1 MEGLVNMKH
10 QYLKNLDFDTNLII
24 NNLEAES
31 IERFSDKRIL
41 ITGACGF
48 LGVHFINFFMMLN
61 DRGLIKKKCNILAYD
76 NLIRGTPEWVSQLG
90 NRHDFFFENI
100 DVIKKIDYP
109 NVDFIIHAASIAS
122 PTFYR
127 MFPIET
133 MDVNVIGLRNLLNH
147 SILMKPESFLFF
159 STSEIYGDP
168 DAKNIPTKEDYR
180 GNVSCTGPRACYD
193 ESKRYGETLCKVF
206 FQEKKLPIKIA
217 RPFNNYGPG
226 LDIND
231 KRVLPDF
238 FNNVI
243 NGKDIEIYSDGC
255 ATRTYTYI
263 SDAITGYLKILLSE
277 FNGEEFNIGAD
288 KPEISVKDLA
298 ELVLKISKS
307 NKSIKLIK
315 NLDVNYLVDNPNRRC
330 PDISKAKMLL
340 NFEPKFTLEQG
351 LKRTYEFYLENS
363 NIKFH

>member
-24 NNLEAES
+24 DNIGLES
-31 IERFSDKRIL
+31 IERFSGKIIL

-48 LGVHFINFFMMLN
+48 LGVHFINFFLMLN
-61 DRGLIKKKCNILAYD
+61 DQALIKKKCNIIAYD
-76 NLIRGTPEWVSQLG
+76 NFLRGTPEWVSQLA
-90 NRHDFFFENI
+90 NRQDILFENI
-100 DVIKKIDYP
+100 DVVTKVKYP
-109 NVDFIIHAASIAS
+109 HVDFIIHAASIAS

-127 MFPIET
+127 MYPIET

-147 SILMKPESFLFF
+147 SVISRPESFLFF

-193 ESKRYGETLCKVF
+193 ESKRYGETLCKAF
-206 FQEKKLPIKIA
+206 FQVNKLPIKIA

-238 FNNVI
+238 FKNVI
-243 NGKDIEIYSDGC
+243 NDEDIEIFSDGS

-263 SDAITGYLKILLSE
+263 SDAISGYLKILLSE
-277 FNGEEFNIGAD
+277 FDGEEFNIGSD

-307 NKSIKLIK
+307 NRSIRLIENSDIK
-315 NLDVNYLVDNPNRRC
+315 YLVDNPNRRC
-330 PDISKAKMLL
+330 PDISKARILL
-340 NFEPKFTLEQG
+340 NFDPKFTLEQG
-351 LKRTYEFYLENS
+351 LKRTYEFYLENL
-363 NIKFH
+363 NIRFD